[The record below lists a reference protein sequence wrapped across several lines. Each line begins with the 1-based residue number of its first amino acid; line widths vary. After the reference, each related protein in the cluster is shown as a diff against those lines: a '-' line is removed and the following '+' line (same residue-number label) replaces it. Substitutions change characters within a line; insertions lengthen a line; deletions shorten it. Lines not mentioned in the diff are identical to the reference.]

1 MRKRDNPGVTRTL
14 LAAAAAYALGC
25 LVGAYYV
32 VRLRAGHDVRTTGS
46 GNAGARN
53 VLRSGDKVSAALTL
67 LWDVL
72 KGVLAV
78 WIARALTDGDAAVG
92 IAFVAVV
99 LGHVWPAQLA
109 FHGGKGAATALGCML
124 AIDPRVALAAGALG
138 ALAGVVARS
147 ATAGGLIAIAA
158 APVVLVFARV
168 SWSLAACVAVA
179 CTIVLIVH
187 HPVIDRRRRVPLR
200 PAQENAS

>member
-1 MRKRDNPGVTRTL
+1 MTRIL

-32 VRLRAGHDVRTTGS
+32 VRLRAGHDVRATGS

-53 VLRSGDKVSAALTL
+53 VLRSGDKMSAALTL
-67 LWDVL
+67 LWDIL

-78 WIARALTDGDAAVG
+78 WLARAITSGDAAVG
-92 IAFVAVV
+92 IAFVAAVV
-99 LGHVWPAQLA
+99 GHVWPAQLR

-124 AIDPRVALAAGALG
+124 AIDPRVAIAAGALG
-138 ALAGVVARS
+138 ALSGGVARS
-147 ATAGGLIAIAA
+147 ATVGGLTAVAA
-158 APVVLVFARV
+158 APVVLVFTGV
-168 SWSLAACVAVA
+168 SWSLAASVAIA

-187 HPVIDRRRRVPLR
+187 HPVIDRRRRVPLQ

>member
-1 MRKRDNPGVTRTL
+1 MLRIA

-32 VRLRAGHDVRTTGS
+32 VRLRAGHDVRATGS

-53 VLRSGDKVSAALTL
+53 VLRSGDKMSAALTL
-67 LWDVL
+67 LWDIL

-78 WIARALTDGDAAVG
+78 WLARAITEGAAAVG
-92 IAFVAVV
+92 IAFIAAV
-99 LGHVWPAQLA
+99 LGHVWPAQLR

-124 AIDPRVALAAGALG
+124 AIDPRVAIAACALG
-138 ALAGVVARS
+138 VLSGGVARS
-147 ATAGGLIAIAA
+147 ATVGGLTAVAA
-158 APVVLVFARV
+158 APMVLVFTGV
-168 SWSLAACVAVA
+168 SWSLAAGVAIA

-187 HPVIDRRRRVPLR
+187 HPVIDRRRRVPLQS
-200 PAQENAS
+200 AQENAS

>member
-1 MRKRDNPGVTRTL
+1 MTRVL
-14 LAAAAAYALGC
+14 LTAAAAYALGC

-32 VRLRAGHDVRTTGS
+32 VRLRAGHDVRTKGS

-53 VLRSGDKVSAALTL
+53 VLRTGDKVSAALTF

-78 WIARALTDGDAAVG
+78 WVARTLTESDAAIG
-92 IAFVAVV
+92 IAFIAAV
-99 LGHVWPAQLA
+99 LGHIWPAQLG

-124 AIDPRVALAAGALG
+124 AIDPGVAIAACALG
-138 ALAGVVARS
+138 ALTGGVARS
-147 ATAGGLIAIAA
+147 ATVGGLSAVAA
-158 APVVLVFARV
+158 APVVLVFTGV
-168 SWSLAACVAVA
+168 SWSLAACVAIA
-179 CTIVLIVH
+179 CTVVLIVH
-187 HPVIDRRRRVPLR
+187 HPVIDRRRRLPLR